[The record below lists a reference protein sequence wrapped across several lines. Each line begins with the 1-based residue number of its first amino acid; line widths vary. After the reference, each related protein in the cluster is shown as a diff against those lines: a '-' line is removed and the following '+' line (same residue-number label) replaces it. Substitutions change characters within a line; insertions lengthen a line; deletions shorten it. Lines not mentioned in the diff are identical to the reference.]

1 MKRFILLIPILLWL
15 QSCTDT
21 NLDFDQ
27 ADHLT
32 IMPVF
37 EGDILYFD
45 LQKPNLTDQNG
56 QFRAVISDTV
66 DFGIFEDGKVRDGF
80 IKAEIAVAYN
90 NTFER
95 RFDSHFYFI
104 DDNNQPVDQSGFI
117 IAPATPPQTQ
127 VAGDTLF
134 VFDANNNPE
143 FVNFRKIV
151 MEVEISPDQLP
162 VEDKTLHVQ
171 VKGTFYTHIVIE

>member
-1 MKRFILLIPILLWL
+1 MKRFILFFFGLLILH
-15 QSCTDT
+15 SCSTT
-21 NLDFDQ
+21 SLDFDQ

-32 IMPVF
+32 VMPVF

-45 LQKPNLTDQNG
+45 LKKPNLIDSTG
-56 QFRAVISDTV
+56 SFRSVISDTV

-80 IKAEIAVAYN
+80 IKADITVAYN

-95 RFDSHFYFI
+95 SFDTKLFFI
-104 DDNNQPVDQSGFI
+104 DVHEQAVDSSALLIMPATTVQPVI
-117 IAPATPPQTQ
+117 
-127 VAGDTLF
+127 AGDTIF
-134 VFDANNNPE
+134 SFDKINHPE

-151 MEVEISPDQLP
+151 MQVEISPDQLP
-162 VEDKTLHVQ
+162 VEDQTLHVQ